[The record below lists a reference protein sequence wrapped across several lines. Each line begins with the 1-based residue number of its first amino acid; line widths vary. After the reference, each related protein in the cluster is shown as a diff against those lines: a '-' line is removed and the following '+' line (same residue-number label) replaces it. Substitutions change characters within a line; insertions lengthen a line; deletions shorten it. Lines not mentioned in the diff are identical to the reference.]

1 MSVSFNSAADSR
13 FLFNFVDR
21 KTRSKIKLMCIW
33 MALSGLGFLLIDMAS
48 NVFYLNSSEYCYV
61 SPSYEEI
68 LEVEDLQEEP
78 AGNNDSDEET
88 IRKMIDISCNSI
100 TDEKASSILSLV
112 REHSAIYGFNVTTV
126 LAVIA
131 QESNYIS
138 SARSKADARGL
149 MQVTPIALKDF
160 NRYHNTSYTESDLYN
175 DGINIMIG
183 CWTLDRQK
191 TYIGTD
197 NLASCIIS
205 YNSGASNFKNNKSDY
220 LDKYSY
226 LEKVQYYEQMF
237 MNLRS

>member
-13 FLFNFVDR
+13 FLLNFVDR
-21 KTRSKIKLMCIW
+21 KTKRELKVMGVGI
-33 MALSGLGFLLIDMAS
+33 ALCSFAFLLVDVVS
-48 NVFYLNSSEYCYV
+48 NLFYVYSQERYPAV
-61 SPSYEEI
+61 YEIPEPIEI
-68 LEVEDLQEEP
+68 EEP
-78 AGNNDSDEET
+78 VEIQADNDDLIIQS
-88 IRKMIDISCNSI
+88 MIDISCNSI
-100 TDEKASSILSLV
+100 TSEKASLILSLV

-205 YNSGASNFKNNKSDY
+205 YNSGASNFKNNKSNY